1 MPTPAQKPI
10 QNLINHVA
18 LVIDAS
24 DSMYSL
30 KNDVIRVVDEQI
42 KHLAEESTRLDQE
55 TRITVYTFDSEVRC
69 LFYDKDVLR
78 LPSLKE
84 HYTTRGMTAL
94 IDATIRSQEDLAE
107 TAQLYGDHAFLT
119 FVITDGMENQSKGT
133 KYELAELL
141 KKMPDHWTV
150 ATFVPNKRG
159 EDYAVQ
165 FGFPVNNIAIWDATS
180 VKGLEDSF
188 VQMRAATSTYM
199 DNRARGIRGTR
210 EVFSTGAE
218 AVNKQTIQQAGLV
231 PLDPDAYVVTVVPPE
246 NNGNQI
252 KDFVNQVM
260 GYGPYKVGKG
270 YYELMKREK
279 IQGDKQVAI
288 REKKTGKVYTGANA
302 RLVIGLKDEQQSVF
316 PDFNPEYKIFVQSR
330 SVNRKVVVGQEIL
343 YLV

>member
-1 MPTPAQKPI
+1 MPKTAQKPI

-24 DSMYSL
+24 DSMHDL

-42 KHLAEESTRLDQE
+42 RHLAEESKRLDQE

-84 HYTTRGMTAL
+84 HYVTRGMTAL
-94 IDATIRSQEDLAE
+94 IDATIKSQEDLAE

-210 EVFSTGAE
+210 AVFSTGAE
-218 AVNKQTIQQAGLV
+218 AVNKQSIQQAGLT
-231 PLDPDAYVVTVVPPE
+231 PLDTKSYILTVVPPE
-246 NNGNQI
+246 HNGSQI
-252 KDFVNQVM
+252 KDFIEQGC
-260 GYGPYKVGKG
+260 GYPYKVRRG
-270 YYELMKREK
+270 YYQLMKREK
-279 IQGDKQVAI
+279 IQGDKDIAI
-288 REKKTGKVYTGANA
+288 MDKKTRKVYMGDGA
-302 RLVIGLKDEQQSVF
+302 RGMIGLGDGQQSVF
-316 PDFNPEYKIFVQSR
+316 PNFNPDYEVFVQSG
-330 SVNRKVVVGQEIL
+330 SVNRKMVVGQNVL
-343 YLV
+343 YLL